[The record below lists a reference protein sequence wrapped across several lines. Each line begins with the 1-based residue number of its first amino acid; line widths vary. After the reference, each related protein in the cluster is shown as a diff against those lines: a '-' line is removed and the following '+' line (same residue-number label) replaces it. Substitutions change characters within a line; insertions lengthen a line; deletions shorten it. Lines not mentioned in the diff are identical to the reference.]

1 HKRAGAAERPPR
13 RGVRD
18 RGRGPVLQIA
28 VAGEVHGRRVAG
40 GRAAEAVVAEGV
52 VRAGGPADRA
62 RALVRPAR
70 RRRAGVAGAR
80 AVAGR
85 GGLQLRVRAAGRE
98 ALGPRDPLA
107 AGAGAVAGAVGAAA
121 RGGRGRA
128 LVARVGPRV
137 GELARPDAVRRV
149 AGLAGAV
156 AGGVAADAVDA
167 VAARAIAGNGAH
179 GAVRLDRDAGGGDA
193 VVARRA

>member
-1 HKRAGAAERPPR
+1 HKRAGAAQRPPR
-13 RGVRD
+13 GGVRG

-70 RRRAGVAGAR
+70 RRRAGV
-80 AVAGR
+80 
-85 GGLQLRVRAAGRE
+85 QLRVRAAGRE

-107 AGAGAVAGAVGAAA
+107 AGAGAVAGAIGAAA